1 MLKTEA
7 ERIAQ
12 SNEAEKLGAQPRT
25 ITVARQGDS
34 KLDILQLLPGTW
46 KNTEALNG
54 HGWNM
59 IALPFIPKV
68 AVPNFNGRYR
78 LLLNQYNETLI
89 FNIADENVKNRGL
102 ATFGHLKE
110 NNTGDQ
116 VVVALD
122 YDQMINQIVADD
134 FPQTDPDIHG
144 RPGLPIHRE
153 PGLFVLA
160 TNNANTWNNLGRQ
173 ASIPHGNSLLALG
186 AGVEIDGPRSK
197 IAPVRG
203 LPSGASA
210 DMLAD
215 NYLMPYDHFEAN
227 PFQGVFNPKQPHL
240 LLEAALPQNVIRTTE
255 LQVSTAIGTG
265 GILNIPFA
273 VDQANPTRMD
283 STFWIM
289 ELDEPSQFRKGNRL
303 IMQYLQVV
311 NLEFFPRRDGVP
323 GLAIWP
329 HVSINTMEWVA
340 PPTTEKLTQ
349 ASVRAA

>member
-1 MLKTEA
+1 MLKTES
-7 ERIAQ
+7 ERIEK
-12 SNEAEKLGAQPRT
+12 SNEAERLSAQPRT

-34 KLDILQLLPGTW
+34 ALDILQLLPGTW
-46 KNTEALNG
+46 TNNAALNG
-54 HGWNM
+54 RGWNM
-59 IALPFIPKV
+59 IALPFIPEV
-68 AVPNFNGRYR
+68 PVPNFNGRYR
-78 LLLNQYNETLI
+78 LLLNQYNETLT
-89 FNIADENVKNRGL
+89 FTVADEGVKNRGL
-102 ATFGHLKE
+102 ATFGHPKH

-116 VVVALD
+116 VVIALD
-122 YDQMINQIVADD
+122 YDQMIDQIVADD
-134 FPQTDPDIHG
+134 FPKTNLQG

-153 PGLFVLA
+153 PGLFILA
-160 TNNANTWNNLGRQ
+160 RNNVNTWNNLGRQ

-186 AGVEIDGPRSK
+186 AGVAIDGPRPR

-227 PFQGVFNPKQPHL
+227 LFQGVFNPKEPHL
-240 LLEAALPQNVIRTTE
+240 LLEAALPENVIRTTE

-273 VDQANPTRMD
+273 IDQANPTRMD

-289 ELDEPSQFRKGNRL
+289 ELDEPSQYRSGNRL

-329 HVSINTMEWVA
+329 HVSINTMEWVS
-340 PPTTEKLTQ
+340 PPTTDKLTQ
-349 ASVRAA
+349 ASVRAS